1 MTDAVPERYEHS
13 AAFRGDL
20 AAVGDA
26 LRAGRASTRFDP
38 RVMREAVHLCAV
50 NARLN
55 RTPPEKLVRALKELV
70 REIALEDA
78 TEAFR
83 VLYTDRVIAWAIES
97 YYELIER

>member
-1 MTDAVPERYEHS
+1 MTDAAPAHYELS
-13 AAFRGDL
+13 AAFREDL
-20 AAVGDA
+20 AAVADA
-26 LRAGRASTRFDP
+26 LHAGRASTRFDP
-38 RVMREAVHLCAV
+38 RILHTAVHLCAV
-50 NARLN
+50 HARLN
-55 RTPPEKLVRALKELV
+55 RSPPEKLVRALKELV